1 MDSREV
7 RRRIL
12 EYLRS
17 VGSASVYQIAKAL
30 GISYGAVQWHLYV
43 LERGGEVFTVS
54 WGRRRMVMLRDSLEA
69 YLYGLD
75 MTGFFKEFW
84 QFLRSRGVG
93 GSTPL
98 MEVVKMLEE
107 SHGEVASCLLA
118 IAKALYLSVKS

>member
-7 RRRIL
+7 RGRIL

-43 LERGGEVFTVS
+43 LERDGVVLVVS
-54 WGRRRMVMLRDSLEA
+54 LGKRRVAMLRDSLEA
-69 YLYGLD
+69 YLYGLN
-75 MTGFFKEFW
+75 MTGFFKELW
-84 QFLRSRGVG
+84 QFLRSRGVE

-98 MEVVKMLEE
+98 MEVVRMLDETY
-107 SHGEVASCLLA
+107 GEVASSLLA
-118 IAKALYLSVKS
+118 IARNLYYVKKG